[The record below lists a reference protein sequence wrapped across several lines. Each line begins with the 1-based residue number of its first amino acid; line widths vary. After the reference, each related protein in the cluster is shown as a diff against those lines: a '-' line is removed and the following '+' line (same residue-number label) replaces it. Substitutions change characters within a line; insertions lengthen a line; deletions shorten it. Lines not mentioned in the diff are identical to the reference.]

1 RIFEIGSR
9 TVIRKHQGLV
19 IKIIGKGLVM
29 NFLFNRFGLFCLSLM
44 FCLFSNFVY
53 AETMYVSDILKLTL
67 RTGPSTENKIL
78 AVIESGQ
85 MLDIVKIGDEWSQ
98 AQLPSGKEGWV
109 LSRYLTPNETNNIKL
124 QRLETK
130 HKNLMIQA
138 AELLEEN
145 NRLKAENKKLSTEF
159 EANQKQLVKARTDY
173 ETLKTEASEFLTL
186 KTRYKRAASQLA
198 EQTAKA
204 EKLEEQLTKLERN
217 TYIKWFLAGSG
228 VLIVGFLIGYSSKRQ
243 RRRPALA

>member
-1 RIFEIGSR
+1 
-9 TVIRKHQGLV
+9 
-19 IKIIGKGLVM
+19 M
-29 NFLFNRFGLFCLSLM
+29 NFLFKRFGLFCLALM

-85 MLDIVKIGDEWSQ
+85 MLEIVKFGDQWSQ
-98 AQLPSGKEGWV
+98 AQLPSGKEGYV

-124 QRLETK
+124 ERLEAK

-138 AELLEEN
+138 AALLEEN
-145 NRLKAENKKLSTEF
+145 NKLKAESEKRRIEF
-159 EANQKQLVKARTDY
+159 ETNQKQMAKAQTDY
-173 ETLKTEASEFLTL
+173 ETLKTEVAEFLTL
-186 KTRYKRAASQLA
+186 KSEYETTASKLA

-204 EKLEEQLTKLERN
+204 EKLEDQLTKLELSY
-217 TYIKWFLAGSG
+217 YIKWFLAGSG
-228 VLIVGFLIGYSSKRQ
+228 VIVVGFLIGFSTKRQ
-243 RRRPALA
+243 KRRPALS